1 MNRIYK
7 TVWNAVRGQLVVVNE
22 ATTSHSQADAS
33 SKTGSVVT
41 KSQPTPLFARAAMTM
56 ALAGILASPL
66 AMAAP
71 AASAITED
79 TSAWTVTDPDGT
91 TVINENLDTTGA
103 KFGAVDLFSG
113 WGNAGS
119 GAFTNKAQIGA
130 GFTVTGGVF
139 GYDNGQDDFWGDG
152 EASNFGDRNSAGLL
166 RYHTMIIDGTL
177 KDAATYHDVTSNTDK
192 AQVGTINWLNR
203 VAVGAAGVVNVQ
215 EVRVAE
221 ALVNRGDV
229 TVKDLYVKDGAKIQ
243 NDGTIHVTDAVLGTK
258 ADIFDKNTIDISAI
272 EKTAGVA
279 TFANA
284 GTVNIDGTL
293 TNYATITDTASAG
306 KWTVKDWQ
314 NKADATIGS
323 VDISDKLNNAAGKT
337 ITLTKDVA
345 STLGAVINA
354 GNIKTTGDTTLKS
367 LNQTA
372 AASKT
377 DAGKLLNVNGTIVNA
392 GTITAGTLAATGKTT
407 NSKSITSGKVTL
419 GAVDNKT
426 GATIETTGTEASTM
440 GAVTNAGTIDLA
452 GASALGAVTNTG
464 TLKLAKDATLASLNQ
479 TAGTVNAGNAA
490 VTIAGLL
497 DNAAAVT
504 AKSLSF
510 NNAASKNDAGGVI
523 TATAGV
529 TTGSDF
535 MNAGTINAGTAF
547 NVQAGVSTL
556 KGTVT
561 ANALNVAAGA
571 TVKNLSATNK
581 FKTLDAKV
589 GSVIENN
596 VSMALDGIT
605 AADKVTYNQTAG
617 SFTTADKSFFSN
629 SVLNIKGGRLDR
641 TGDGSRATGANTLGV
656 GNTVNIS
663 GVTPGTFSDQH
674 QVGSDWKAGQTLVT
688 VGLLDSKST
697 VNLKSGGIL
706 EAGSIALTDKS
717 LHMDG
722 GALTASL
729 TNFFE
734 GVSEK
739 VYKINDGTETTL
751 NTSVLGASDVSTVK
765 DDFKN
770 NLDFTTNGGTL
781 VVTDKAV
788 SLRAIASASSQL
800 KAMAGAGAD
809 KVNVVFTGTA
819 AGASGALNGFYY
831 DTYRELKSEQA
842 AVTGSHFID
851 PGVVFSNMAFEN
863 KANAAGTFRD
873 KLVVG
878 TATAAADTYILD
890 DSIGFARVAG
900 SDDVTVNGG
909 KTFALVGEKTAGTN
923 LLKSADGTMR
933 VTGEGSKFVLGSKG
947 VAGTKGVL
955 GTLTASAKGAVDV
968 VMGEFNVK
976 NMSLAAA
983 TGKTDANA
991 ILNVTNLT
999 DDASSTFFNKGKLT
1013 VAVADALNAAYT
1025 NAGTFNVKSATAIN
1039 KKFLNTA
1046 GKAIFEQALA
1056 VNDAISNAKDALI
1069 EAGGLTVA
1077 ASLDGTSDDKMVR
1090 TAGKIVSTAANTVA
1104 GSMIVDKT
1112 GGFVALDKTDIT
1124 SGRIN
1129 VLGDSSFHEINVGS
1143 NTQRGDLGAG
1153 KDALIRATDLK
1164 VSGLGALR
1172 LKEGATIV
1180 ADKVKLNGRVYGSG
1194 ANWTVGL
1201 VAAGKWDQENQ
1212 ERLNNLMGEY
1222 AGKTQ
1227 SVALMSLAPMRAPM
1241 RAGAESGYKHNVT
1254 LESVTGPAPE
1264 DFVVDG
1270 ADAKYIIQVDR
1281 SNTEISGGELSIDV
1295 DGNNE
1300 YSSQSDTDWT
1310 YLIGR
1315 TDGQKITG
1323 KLTLMDSAYLTE
1335 GKKITVESTG
1345 SLVVEDATITGLG
1358 YHPGFLIVRGE
1369 LDNKGVMNSTNG
1381 SGVIVGGANGLI
1393 TTQAGAEDNGKT
1405 LGLTGNGTYKV
1416 AGGDVNYGNLF
1427 MQAGTLEVDSGF
1439 FGLGLSKTNTAYDGT
1454 KNAVFATNKAG
1465 FVTNNGKIIVG
1476 TVEAGETVGA
1486 GSVYFGADSAFV
1498 LDTQNLVDKTIFK
1511 GNNTGKFV
1519 VKDGSELVVKKA
1531 TWGKHYFLADGYD
1544 LSKTSDTAW
1553 NGAYLIN
1560 KTNDDMT
1567 MTVSK
1572 SEGKLMLAVG
1582 ANTTGGET
1590 GGGSTGG
1597 TTGGGTGG
1605 SEGGSTGGTTTPDTT
1620 IQALSKN
1627 FSVPAVINGL
1637 INDDTNVALRDPNS
1651 GKADVMFIERVL
1663 DKDYVGK
1670 TSTGALD
1677 VTKATQVWNSAVQ
1690 LSAASGM
1697 NAYALNEVTDTM
1709 GAMEDRAADG
1719 AKAKGNA
1726 LWVKAAGKYAKA
1738 DKLESDG
1745 SMKGGFEAKTGGFIF
1760 GSDLVNTN
1768 NLTVGAA
1775 FSYTKGDLKSQ
1786 GNFTKT
1792 DTDAE
1797 IFGGNLYGAYRIGDA
1812 ALIAHAGYASAKGE
1826 AKQNYQDVKGNA
1838 YAIKGDVD
1846 SEFLMLGLRGEMSF
1860 ALTKGLIVMPH
1871 AGLRYVHSKAKGY
1884 DITINGKDAW
1894 KVGSETSDIVQVP
1907 VGVALKGSLRAKNW
1921 WVSPYA
1927 DVSLV
1932 QSFGDTDSKATVHAT
1947 GYKASDS
1954 YSYDVTGKTAG
1965 ELKLGI
1971 NSSKKHHSLGLSY
1984 TGGVGEK
1991 GSQTH
1996 SVTVSYSYSF

>member
-479 TAGTVNAGNAA
+479 TAGNVTAGNAA

-629 SVLNIKGGRLDR
+629 SVLNIKGGTLDR

-674 QVGSDWKAGQTLVT
+674 QVSSDWKAGQTLVT

-831 DTYRELKSEQA
+831 DTYRELKNEQV
-842 AVTGSHFID
+842 AVSGSHFID

-863 KANAAGTFRD
+863 KANEAGTFRD
-873 KLVVG
+873 KLVIG
-878 TATAAADTYILD
+878 AATAAADTYVLD

-1077 ASLDGTSDDKMVR
+1077 ASLDGTSDDKTVR

-1112 GGFVALDKTDIT
+1112 GGFVALDKTDIA

-1227 SVALMSLAPMRAPM
+1227 SVALMSLAPM

-1381 SGVIVGGANGLI
+1381 SGVIVGGTNGVI
-1393 TTQAGAEDNGKT
+1393 TTNAGAVDNGKT

-1416 AGGDVNYGNLF
+1416 AGGNVNYGNLF
-1427 MQAGTLEVDSGF
+1427 MQSGTLEVDSGF
-1439 FGLGLSKTNTAYDGT
+1439 FGLGLSKTNAGYDGT
-1454 KNAVFATNKAG
+1454 KTAVFATNKAD
-1465 FVTNNGKIIVG
+1465 VATNNGKMIVG
-1476 TVEAGETVGA
+1476 SVASGDAVTA

-1511 GNNTGKFV
+1511 GNNSGKFV

-1582 ANTTGGET
+1582 SNTTGGET

-1786 GNFTKT
+1786 GDFTKT

>member
-1 MNRIYK
+1 MNKVYK

-71 AASAITED
+71 AASAIAED

-119 GAFTNKAQIGA
+119 GEVTNKAQIGA

-177 KDAATYHDVTSNTDK
+177 KDAATYHDVASNSDK

-258 ADIFDKNTIDISAI
+258 ADIFDKNIIDISAI
-272 EKTAGVA
+272 EKTAGAA

-426 GATIETTGTEASTM
+426 GAAIETTGTEASTM
-440 GAVTNAGTIDLA
+440 GAVTNLGNMTLAGATTLGSLTQNAASGVTTASKGLTITGALVNAGTVTANALAAKSTVNNTNDITVTGNVGVTGLTTNSKTITAGNFNLAAVQNNAGATTKSTDAAQKSTFGATTNAGTIDLA
-452 GASALGAVTNTG
+452 GASAFGAVTNTG

-504 AKSLSF
+504 AKSLSV

-581 FKTLDAKV
+581 FQTLDAKV

-629 SVLNIKGGRLDR
+629 SVLNIKGGTLDR

-831 DTYRELKSEQA
+831 DTYRELKNEQV

-863 KANAAGTFRD
+863 KANEAGTFRD
-873 KLVVG
+873 KLVIG
-878 TATAAADTYILD
+878 AATAAADTYVLD

-923 LLKSADGTMR
+923 LLKSADGTMC

-1112 GGFVALDKTDIT
+1112 GGFVALDKTDIA

-1381 SGVIVGGANGLI
+1381 SGVIVGGTNGVI
-1393 TTQAGAEDNGKT
+1393 TTNGR
-1405 LGLTGNGTYKV
+1405 
-1416 AGGDVNYGNLF
+1416 
-1427 MQAGTLEVDSGF
+1427 SC
-1439 FGLGLSKTNTAYDGT
+1439 
-1454 KNAVFATNKAG
+1454 
-1465 FVTNNGKIIVG
+1465 
-1476 TVEAGETVGA
+1476 
-1486 GSVYFGADSAFV
+1486 
-1498 LDTQNLVDKTIFK
+1498 
-1511 GNNTGKFV
+1511 
-1519 VKDGSELVVKKA
+1519 
-1531 TWGKHYFLADGYD
+1531 
-1544 LSKTSDTAW
+1544 
-1553 NGAYLIN
+1553 
-1560 KTNDDMT
+1560 
-1567 MTVSK
+1567 
-1572 SEGKLMLAVG
+1572 
-1582 ANTTGGET
+1582 
-1590 GGGSTGG
+1590 
-1597 TTGGGTGG
+1597 
-1605 SEGGSTGGTTTPDTT
+1605 
-1620 IQALSKN
+1620 
-1627 FSVPAVINGL
+1627 
-1637 INDDTNVALRDPNS
+1637 R
-1651 GKADVMFIERVL
+1651 R
-1663 DKDYVGK
+1663 
-1670 TSTGALD
+1670 
-1677 VTKATQVWNSAVQ
+1677 
-1690 LSAASGM
+1690 
-1697 NAYALNEVTDTM
+1697 
-1709 GAMEDRAADG
+1709 RC
-1719 AKAKGNA
+1719 
-1726 LWVKAAGKYAKA
+1726 
-1738 DKLESDG
+1738 
-1745 SMKGGFEAKTGGFIF
+1745 
-1760 GSDLVNTN
+1760 
-1768 NLTVGAA
+1768 
-1775 FSYTKGDLKSQ
+1775 
-1786 GNFTKT
+1786 
-1792 DTDAE
+1792 
-1797 IFGGNLYGAYRIGDA
+1797 
-1812 ALIAHAGYASAKGE
+1812 
-1826 AKQNYQDVKGNA
+1826 
-1838 YAIKGDVD
+1838 
-1846 SEFLMLGLRGEMSF
+1846 
-1860 ALTKGLIVMPH
+1860 
-1871 AGLRYVHSKAKGY
+1871 
-1884 DITINGKDAW
+1884 
-1894 KVGSETSDIVQVP
+1894 
-1907 VGVALKGSLRAKNW
+1907 
-1921 WVSPYA
+1921 
-1927 DVSLV
+1927 
-1932 QSFGDTDSKATVHAT
+1932 
-1947 GYKASDS
+1947 
-1954 YSYDVTGKTAG
+1954 
-1965 ELKLGI
+1965 
-1971 NSSKKHHSLGLSY
+1971 
-1984 TGGVGEK
+1984 
-1991 GSQTH
+1991 
-1996 SVTVSYSYSF
+1996 